1 MYIIHKNVTFTAVIT
16 LIFTQILL
24 LLHPKP
30 INMNTDT
37 KSADQQL
44 PYKSIIFSNKEW
56 WILIFLFLFSLIG
69 VFVCTAQKAESNQEF
84 IEMNLN

>member
-1 MYIIHKNVTFTAVIT
+1 MFSFVDVIT
-16 LIFTQILL
+16 HIFTQILL

-37 KSADQQL
+37 KSADQSS

-69 VFVCTAQKAESNQEF
+69 VFVCTTQKATSNQDF